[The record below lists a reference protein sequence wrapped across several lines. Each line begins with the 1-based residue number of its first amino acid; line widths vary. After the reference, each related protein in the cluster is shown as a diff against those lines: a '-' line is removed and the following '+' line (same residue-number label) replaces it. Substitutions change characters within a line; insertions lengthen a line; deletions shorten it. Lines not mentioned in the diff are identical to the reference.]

1 MVLLATMAK
10 PLLPMILV
18 ETVNVDVSAMANA
31 PNATLVALVAIVLV
45 SLMAKAA
52 DAYLTP
58 DTDMVLV
65 SLMLA
70 APMA

>member
-1 MVLLATMAK
+1 
-10 PLLPMILV
+10 
-18 ETVNVDVSAMANA
+18 VDVSDKLKA
-31 PNATLVALVAIVLV
+31 PDATQVALVAMVLV
-45 SLMAKAA
+45 SLMAMAA

>member
-1 MVLLATMAK
+1 MPLFTMTD
-10 PLLPMILV
+10 V
-18 ETVNVDVSAMANA
+18 DTVTVDVSDMANA
-31 PNATLVALVAIVLV
+31 PNVTLVALVAIVLV
-45 SLMAKAA
+45 SLMAMAA
-52 DAYLTP
+52 KAYLTP

>member
-1 MVLLATMAK
+1 MPLFTMTD
-10 PLLPMILV
+10 V
-18 ETVNVDVSAMANA
+18 DTFSVDVSTMANA
-31 PNATLVALVAIVLV
+31 PNVTLVALVAIVLV
-45 SLMAKAA
+45 SLMVAA
-52 DAYLTP
+52 PMAYLTP

>member
-1 MVLLATMAK
+1 MPLFTMTD
-10 PLLPMILV
+10 V
-18 ETVNVDVSAMANA
+18 ETVTVDVSDMSNA

-52 DAYLTP
+52 EAYLTP

>member
-1 MVLLATMAK
+1 MPLFTMTD
-10 PLLPMILV
+10 V
-18 ETVNVDVSAMANA
+18 DTVTVDVSDMSNA
-31 PNATLVALVAIVLV
+31 PNATLVAAIDTVLV
-45 SLMAKAA
+45 PVMAKAA